1 MQCGDHP
8 PAHFNAVYGDA
19 RASIDIEGLVVIK
32 GSLPPRALGLVVEW
46 ASRHQDELRD
56 AWSRAER
63 LEAPGKIA
71 PLE

>member
-1 MQCGDHP
+1 M
-8 PAHFNAVYGDA
+8 PAA
-19 RASIDIEGLVVIK
+19 R
-32 GSLPPRALGLVVEW
+32 LPW

-56 AWSRAER
+56 AWSRSER